1 MDPRQHSPAV
11 ARNREPIGQ
20 VLDAVLPSSG
30 LVLEVAAG
38 TGEHGV
44 FFAQRFPQLTWQP
57 TDVDL
62 VALQSIRAWQAEAG
76 LENLRPPVRLDV
88 TEAAWPVEEAAA
100 IFNAN
105 MIHISPWETTLGLLD
120 GASRLLAEGAP
131 LVMYGPYR
139 IGGVHT
145 APSNARFEEWLKQRD
160 PRNAVRNLE
169 TVAAE
174 AEQRGLELVHRVQ
187 MPANNQTLVFR
198 RRADGA

>member
-1 MDPRQHSPAV
+1 MDTRQYSPAV
-11 ARNREPIGQ
+11 ARNREPIAK

-44 FFAQRFPQLTWQP
+44 FFAQRFPQLTWQSS
-57 TDVDL
+57 DVDL
-62 VALQSIRAWQAEAG
+62 SALQSIRAWQAKAG
-76 LENLRPPVRLDV
+76 LDNLHPPVRLDV
-88 TEAAWPVEEAAA
+88 TEATWPIERAAA

-105 MIHISPWETTLGLLD
+105 MIHISPWETTLGLFD
-120 GASRLLAEGAP
+120 GAVRLLPAGAP

-174 AEQRGLELVHRVQ
+174 AEQRGLELAHRIE

-198 RRADGA
+198 RRPH